1 MEGDVRAENGLGNLE
16 VSCAILAH
24 FMLSGRAFS
33 SLTGAGRRSWLVS
46 MSV

>member
-1 MEGDVRAENGLGNLE
+1 MRAENSLGNSE
-16 VSCAILAH
+16 VSCGVLAH

-33 SLTGAGRRSWLVS
+33 SLTGAGRRSWLVF